1 MHEVSTY
8 EGVEVFENRN
18 LRAMELDVDCFAK
31 ETKSVE
37 RRSVWIDATNKHHM
51 WWLSLRHAL
60 GNNKD
65 FDGIVR
71 ASS

>member
-18 LRAMELDVDCFAK
+18 LRVVELDVGCFAK

-37 RRSVWIDATNKHHM
+37 RRSV
-51 WWLSLRHAL
+51 
-60 GNNKD
+60 
-65 FDGIVR
+65 
-71 ASS
+71 